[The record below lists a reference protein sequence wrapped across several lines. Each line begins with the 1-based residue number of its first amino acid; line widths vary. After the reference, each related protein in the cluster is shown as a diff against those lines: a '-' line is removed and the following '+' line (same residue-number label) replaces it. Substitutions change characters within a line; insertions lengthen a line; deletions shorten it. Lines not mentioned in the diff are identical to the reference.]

1 MPNMFGGDQFHPAY
15 NPSVKV
21 ARNQML
27 LGDALWTID
36 IVRGVAEL
44 ERIDGTGE
52 TYAIDSW
59 MVPKQVKAKYKRLLK

>member
-1 MPNMFGGDQFHPAY
+1 
-15 NPSVKV
+15 
-21 ARNQML
+21 ML